1 MFKPWLSIPVDDATV
16 AVDYDYGDIR
26 IMFKDVK
33 TIDDVIAQLEN
44 VREVMAEMEG
54 SK

>member
-1 MFKPWLSIPVDDATV
+1 MFKPWVSIPVDDATV
-16 AVDYDYGDIR
+16 TVDYNYGDIR

-33 TIDDVIAQLEN
+33 TVDDTIAQLEN
-44 VREVMAEMEG
+44 VRELMIEMEG